1 MATIKKRRSLH
12 SYKRHRKI
20 NFLAITTGDPDGI
33 GLEVSAKALAKLG
46 PQKNMVFVLFRS
58 RSLHKKNLGYLSLL
72 DKKFTR
78 LTFKK
83 FTDLKLFLQENPI
96 HSKNILLD
104 YSSESLA
111 PHWVEEAGSLCLDNL
126 CKSMVTAPLSKVL
139 IAKSGLK
146 GMGHT
151 EILRRISK
159 SDRIHQAFV
168 GAYFNVILMT
178 SHIPLK
184 DVPKKVLSEKNLQ
197 ESLRSALE
205 LKNLLPA
212 SQKKKPLAMLGLNP
226 HAGEDGLLGN
236 EELTVLKK
244 FCKQHKIPGPLS
256 PDAAFLKENW
266 NKYSVY
272 MACYHDQ
279 GLIPFKT
286 IHGQDSGIH
295 ISIGLPFL
303 RTSVDHG
310 TAKDI
315 FGKNKANASSM
326 IEAITFALRY
336 KGK

>member
-12 SYKRHRKI
+12 SHKRHRKI
-20 NFLAITTGDPDGI
+20 NFLAITTGDSDGI
-33 GLEVSAKALAKLG
+33 GFEVSAKALAKIG
-46 PQKNMVFVLFRS
+46 PQKNTVFVLFRS
-58 RSLHKKNLGYLSLL
+58 RNLHKKNLKYLSLI
-72 DKKFTR
+72 DKEFIR
-78 LTFKK
+78 LTFNK
-83 FTDLKLFLQENPI
+83 FSDLKIFLQNNPI
-96 HSKNILLD
+96 SSKNILLD
-104 YSSESLA
+104 YSASSLA
-111 PHWVEEAGSLCLDNL
+111 PHWVEEAASLCLDKL
-126 CKSMVTAPLSKVL
+126 CKGMVTAPLSKVL

-151 EILRRISK
+151 EILKRMAK
-159 SDRIHQAFV
+159 AKRIHQAFV
-168 GAYFNVILMT
+168 GAHFNVILMT

-184 DVPKKVLSEKNLQ
+184 DVPKQVLSSKNLNV
-197 ESLRSALE
+197 SLKSALE
-205 LKNLLPA
+205 LKNLLPIN
-212 SQKKKPLAMLGLNP
+212 QRKKPLAMLGLNP
-226 HAGEDGLLGN
+226 HAGEDGLLGK
-236 EELTVLKK
+236 EEASALKE
-244 FCKQHKIPGPLS
+244 FCKQHKISGPLS

-295 ISIGLPFL
+295 ISVGLPFL

-326 IEAITFALRY
+326 FEAITFALGY
-336 KGK
+336 KGS